1 MSESSFLKT
10 SRLESQSSETDLD
23 LTVGEDKGEPKKKKN
38 RQHKKK
44 HWASIL
50 RDLNLRVM
58 SK

>member
-1 MSESSFLKT
+1 MSESACLNS
-10 SRLESQSSETDLD
+10 SRLDYQGSDTDLD
-23 LTVGEDKGEPKKKKN
+23 LTLGEEKEEPKKKRN

-44 HWASIL
+44 QWAAIL